1 VFTFQSETGDYNG
14 QAVYLIW

>member
-14 QAVYLIW
+14 QAVY